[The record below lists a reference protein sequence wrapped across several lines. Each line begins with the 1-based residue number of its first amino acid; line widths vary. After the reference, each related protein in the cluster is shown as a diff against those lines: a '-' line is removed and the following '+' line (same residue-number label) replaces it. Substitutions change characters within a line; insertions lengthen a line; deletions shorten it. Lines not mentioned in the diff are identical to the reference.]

1 MFTWMLVED
10 ELDIHDVILS
20 MFEIWGV
27 AGESFTEGP
36 DAIQWINK
44 IDQGRVER
52 LPQLAL
58 VDIRLP
64 TDSGIDVSARI
75 RRSDYISQIPI
86 VLMTAYHLS
95 PQEEIDVMR
104 RSGAD
109 ELIYKPLP
117 DMDELREIFYQVL
130 DRNC

>member
-1 MFTWMLVED
+1 MFSWMLVED
-10 ELDIHDVILS
+10 ELDIHDVLLS

-27 AGESFTEGP
+27 AGESFTEGV
-36 DAIQWINK
+36 DAIEWINK
-44 IDQGRVER
+44 IDNGRVER

-58 VDIRLP
+58 LDIRLP

-75 RRSDYISQIPI
+75 RESDYIGQIPI
-86 VLMTAYHLS
+86 VLMTAYRLS
-95 PQEEIDVMR
+95 PQEERDVMA

-117 DMDELREIFYQVL
+117 DMEKLREIFYQVL
-130 DRNC
+130 DRTF